1 MWWKSVVRWVRE
13 RVDLD
18 VDVDLDGKQVG
29 LTVTVTVRFG
39 DAVLLHE
46 RFDWPLPEVGKAAK
60 LAGKAARR
68 RSLLTEGV

>member
-18 VDVDLDGKQVG
+18 VDVDLDGKQVA
-29 LTVTVTVRFG
+29 LTVTVRFG
-39 DAVLLHE
+39 DALLLHE

-68 RSLLTEGV
+68 RSLLTEGA